1 MKNIRLGNFR
11 LIRWVAESRLRKI
24 LLLAT
29 LGAAAIA
36 LATPPLGFI
45 LNQILAKG
53 VITSN
58 INENVQIT
66 RDQDGTVNPWGAEVQ
81 AHGATDFYMQHLV
94 LAPGG
99 YSGWHSHPGIL
110 IGTVTSGSIDFY
122 DESCNKKT
130 VNAGD
135 VYFETGTAHGIANS
149 GSVNADL
156 SISYLI
162 KHNAPRR
169 VEENAP
175 ACAVNTPI
183 P

>member
-1 MKNIRLGNFR
+1 MKNICLGNSQLFR
-11 LIRWVAESRLRKI
+11 WIWGSRSRKI
-24 LLLAT
+24 LVLAA
-29 LGAAAIA
+29 LGVATAAF
-36 LATPPLGFI
+36 ATPPLGFI

-122 DESCNKKT
+122 DQNCIKKT